1 MENEKEKVNVA
12 KSNAFMNFLNDP
24 SQVIN
29 STKFSIATASTQ
41 FLALMFFAVIGA
53 SISFRFTSFR
63 DIWDLDY
70 WISVIVLLI
79 EQLYAYNI
87 GYDLGR
93 SLGVNANKE
102 LKITEQQIE
111 YLVEGEYDK
120 DDKELKRGLKKD
132 SSYIEPA
139 LTILMDDE
147 KVALLQKRMKEIIA
161 IFESKFDYFKSL
173 PKERFLL
180 PKKIKVAKHKAKLF
194 WRKKSALHYYRAQIE
209 MGKEMLKDRESI
221 LAVPDRNVKGFQ
233 RLTYADIIS
242 SQNERADYGVSRYF
256 QRNEKT
262 TKAKAFGK
270 KALIKFGLAAI
281 GSSILFGVM
290 GGSQAFGMIIYSLF
304 LLVIQLASG
313 FKFGSN
319 IVITIILHNT
329 VNRLQACKD
338 IQKKIPILIKEEEE
352 KLRSRAEKPLEI
364 DFDSVD
370 ILPPLNIS

>member
-1 MENEKEKVNVA
+1 MANEKDNDNVA

-41 FLALMFFAVIGA
+41 FLALMFFAIIGA

-70 WISVIVLLI
+70 WISVIVLLV

-93 SLGVNANKE
+93 SLGINSNKE
-102 LKITEQQIE
+102 LKTTSQQIE
-111 YLVEGEYDK
+111 VLVEGVYDK
-120 DDKELKRGLKKD
+120 DDNELKRGLKKD

-139 LTILMDDE
+139 LAILMDNE
-147 KVALLQKRMKEIIA
+147 KVALLQTRMKEIIA
-161 IFESKFDYFKSL
+161 IFESNHDYFKAL
-173 PKERFLL
+173 PHNRFFF
-180 PKKIKVAKHKAKLF
+180 PKKIKVAKHKAKHF
-194 WRKKSALHYYRAQIE
+194 WRKKSALYYCQTQIE

-233 RLTYADIIS
+233 RLTYADITS
-242 SQNERADYGVSRYF
+242 SQNEKSDYGVSRYY
-256 QRNEKT
+256 QRNEMA
-262 TKAKAFGK
+262 TKSRVFGK
-270 KALIKFGLAAI
+270 KALVKFGLAAT
-281 GSSILFGVM
+281 GSSILFGAM

-304 LLVIQLASG
+304 LLTIQLASG

-319 IVITIILHNT
+319 IVITIILHNA

-338 IQKKIPILIKEEEE
+338 IQKKIPLLIREEEE
-352 KLRSRAEKPLEI
+352 KLRSEPKKPLET
-364 DFDSVD
+364 DFNDLD

>member
-41 FLALMFFAVIGA
+41 FLALMVFAVIGA

-111 YLVEGEYDK
+111 YLVEGVYD
-120 DDKELKRGLKKD
+120 ENGGEIKRGLKKD

-139 LTILMDDE
+139 LAILMDNE
-147 KVALLQKRMKEIIA
+147 KVALLQTRMKEIIG

-180 PKKIKVAKHKAKLF
+180 PKKIKVAKHKAKYF
-194 WRKKSALHYYRAQIE
+194 WRKKSALYYCQSQIK

-319 IVITIILHNT
+319 IVITIILHNA

-338 IQKKIPILIKEEEE
+338 IQKKIPILIEEEEE
-352 KLRSRAEKPLEI
+352 KLRSQAEKPLET
-364 DFDSVD
+364 DFNNID

>member
-1 MENEKEKVNVA
+1 MENEKDKLNVA

-41 FLALMFFAVIGA
+41 FFALMFFAIIGA

-63 DIWDLDY
+63 DIWDLNY
-70 WISVIVLLI
+70 WINVVVLLV

-102 LKITEQQIE
+102 LKTTEQQIE
-111 YLVEGEYDK
+111 YLVEGVYE
-120 DDKELKRGLKKD
+120 ENGNEVKRGLKKD

-139 LTILMDDE
+139 LDILMDNE
-147 KVALLQKRMKEIIA
+147 KVSLLQTRMKEIIG
-161 IFESKFDYFKSL
+161 IFESKFDYFKAL
-173 PKERFLL
+173 PKKWFLF
-180 PKKIKVAKHKAKLF
+180 PKKIKVAKHKAKMF
-194 WRKKSALHYYRAQIE
+194 WRKKSALFYCHSQIE

-233 RLTYADIIS
+233 RLTYADIMS
-242 SQNERADYGVSRYF
+242 SQNGQSDYGVSRYF
-256 QRNEKT
+256 QRDEKT
-262 TKAKAFGK
+262 IKAKAFGK
-270 KALIKFGLAAI
+270 KAIVKFGLAAI
-281 GSSILFGVM
+281 GSSILFGAT
-290 GGSQAFGMIIYSLF
+290 GGSQTFGLIIYSLF
-304 LLVIQLASG
+304 LLIVHLASG

-319 IVITIILHNT
+319 NVITIILHNT
-329 VNRLQACKD
+329 ANRLQACKD
-338 IQKKIPILIKEEEE
+338 IQKKIPILIKEEQE
-352 KLRSRAEKPLEI
+352 KLPQEPITPLET
-364 DFDSVD
+364 DFD